1 MESTDYFAYGSN
13 MSVESMSSVCAAAR
27 FIGPARL
34 SGYRMAFSRR
44 SIVSG
49 TGVADIVA
57 EVGAEVWGALYVVG
71 PGDLEQLDRKE
82 GRGFAYERIEV
93 LVSVLDHATRPA
105 IAYSVITKEPG
116 EICPSAEY
124 MRLLIAGA
132 SERGLPSEYVSSLH
146 SLALRSDRVTPTL
159 PPDHHL

>member
-1 MESTDYFAYGSN
+1 MESIDYFAYGSN
-13 MSVESMSSVCAAAR
+13 MSVGSMRSVCAAAQ

-34 SGYRMAFSRR
+34 SEYRIAFSRR

-57 EVGAEVWGALYVVG
+57 EAGAEVWGALYAVG
-71 PGDLEQLDRKE
+71 TGDLEQLDRKE

-93 LVSVLDHATRPA
+93 PVSLLDHATRPA

-116 EICPSAEY
+116 EVCPSAEY

-132 SERGLPSEYVSSLH
+132 SERGLPEGYVS
-146 SLALRSDRVTPTL
+146 ALRDLGVRWGIE
-159 PPDHHL
+159 

>member
-13 MSVESMSSVCAAAR
+13 MSVGSMRSVCAAAR
-27 FIGPARL
+27 FIGPASL
-34 SGYRMAFSRR
+34 SGYRMTFSRR

-57 EVGAEVWGALYVVG
+57 EPGAEVWGALYAVG
-71 PGDLEQLDRKE
+71 PGELEQLDRKE
-82 GRGFAYERIEV
+82 GRGFAYERVEV
-93 LVSVLDHATRPA
+93 LVRGLDHATRPA
-105 IAYSVITKEPG
+105 IAYSVIAKEPG

-132 SERGLPSEYVSSLH
+132 SERGLPAGYIASLRGI
-146 SLALRSDRVTPTL
+146 AVRWGIE
-159 PPDHHL
+159 